1 MNETAA
7 SGSEKNSPPQS
18 ESGVEVSTTAK
29 VTATAEPNKIE
40 KVIVAVHGIGDQ
52 YSYATIQSVVN
63 QFCCYYNQPSA
74 VPLGNFHDDQAA
86 YSIPLPYP
94 REPFE
99 RLAFAEVYWA
109 PIARGVEN
117 EKYTLEETKKW
128 ARTIVERL
136 RLRWS
141 TEGKKGGCREAD
153 FLLTQQV
160 LGEMIQTIAVVDRL
174 CFLADKAGLFTFDLR
189 KLLDNYLGD
198 VQIVAEFK
206 KQRDEILVAFA
217 KLLEKVEKAFP
228 NADIYLVT
236 HSEGTV
242 VAFLGLL
249 QALREP
255 EPPRWTEKVRGL
267 MTLGSPIDKHLA
279 LWPELFGEGPP
290 SNKAL
295 VERNEDPQKRID
307 WRNYYDFGDPVGFK
321 LDSVREWLE
330 ENHWKGVFNFD
341 DDHDMGFTRYPFPG
355 KAHVDYWTDKE
366 VFGHF
371 ISTVVEAK
379 PAKAAP
385 SELRKARPVP
395 PDLKAKQW
403 LSYLLPY
410 AGVIAIL
417 FVAAYI
423 LYKAVTEA
431 MGYTGPPDPITGKM
445 QSALTQLLIFKQT
458 AGLAA
463 LLLGITTVAR
473 IPRLTRSTF
482 WRRISV
488 AIAGFG
494 ATAYMWSVHHNEVI
508 SLKNFRLPP
517 GLVTLTL
524 AIVVVCLV
532 YLASVKRPS
541 WGLTPLMVLGSV
553 AVTTMVVS
561 HLIMVPDRPSGPL
574 WPVFLA
580 TAAFLYLWWL
590 AALLFD
596 LVFVWHLYIRH
607 SKLMVRVNEVLGK
620 YKDRVNPPS
629 QQPLRAAAGTGSK

>member
-1 MNETAA
+1 MDETAV
-7 SGSEKNSPPQS
+7 SGPEKNFPVKS
-18 ESGVEVSTTAK
+18 ESSIEVSTTAK
-29 VTATAEPNKIE
+29 VTATAEPNKVE

-63 QFCCYYNQPSA
+63 QFCGYYNQPAA
-74 VPLGNFHDDQAA
+74 VPLGNFHGDQAA
-86 YSIPLPYP
+86 YSIPSPYP

-109 PIARGVEN
+109 AIARNVVN

-141 TEGKKGGCREAD
+141 TEGKKGDCREAD

-189 KLLDNYLGD
+189 RLLDNYLGD
-198 VQIVAEFK
+198 VQLVAEFK
-206 KQRDEILVAFA
+206 KQRDEILEAFA

-255 EPPRWTEKVRGL
+255 EPPRWAEKVQGL
-267 MTLGSPIDKHLA
+267 MTMGSPIDKHLA
-279 LWPELFGEGPP
+279 LWPELFGGGPP
-290 SNKAL
+290 SRK
-295 VERNEDPQKRID
+295 VIEERNKDPQKRID

-330 ENHWKGVFNFD
+330 ANQWKGVFNFD
-341 DDHDMGFTRYPFPG
+341 EAHDMGFTRYPFPG
-355 KAHVDYWTDKE
+355 KAHVDYWADKE

-371 ISTVVEAK
+371 ISTVVEAE
-379 PAKAAP
+379 PAKAP
-385 SELRKARPVP
+385 TSEFKKARPAP
-395 PDLKAKQW
+395 RDLKAKQW

-431 MGYTGPPDPITGKM
+431 MGYTGPLDPVTGEVPLE
-445 QSALTQLLIFKQT
+445 LTQLLIFKQT

-473 IPRLTRSTF
+473 IPRLTRSSF
-482 WRRISV
+482 WRRISF

-494 ATAYMWSVHHNEVI
+494 AAIYMWSVHHNEVT
-508 SLKNFRLPP
+508 SLNNFQFPP
-517 GLVTLTL
+517 GLVTLAL
-524 AIVVVCLV
+524 AILVVCLV
-532 YLASVKRPS
+532 FLASVKRPS
-541 WGLTPLMVLGSV
+541 WGLTPLMVLGTA
-553 AVTTMVVS
+553 AVTTMVIS
-561 HLIMVPDRPSGPL
+561 HLIVSPDRPSGPL

-607 SKLMVRVNEVLGK
+607 SKLMVRVNEVLGT
-620 YKDRVNPPS
+620 YKNRVNPSS
-629 QQPLRAAAGTGSK
+629 QQPVRAAAVTGSK